1 MSNCI
6 RINIFGDFLAKKEMP
21 KLDEVLNAFIRDA
34 DYNVINFEAPVGLK
48 NAHSIPKSGPAHSQN
63 EEGPKWLMNAGFNV
77 FTLANNHIM
86 DYGANGLNATQKA
99 FDNSGLLGAGTWEE
113 AYRPYIIKKDGIKV
127 ALLSVTHCE
136 FGTLTDKYDGR
147 DMAYVGTAWINHP
160 MVDSLIVKLSKEV
173 DHVIVLAHAGIE
185 NIEQPLPEWRDQY
198 RSFIDLGCSAVIAGH
213 PHIIQ
218 GFEEYE
224 GKPIFYSLG
233 NFFFPKDTKKKE
245 SWYHSLA
252 VNLQITKDRVVYS
265 YKPLVFDNLTIKIDE
280 SDYCRNYM
288 KKILTVLK
296 DEKQYISYVNREC
309 VKLQSFYDYL
319 FYASGYFPLNLSM
332 LWKRI
337 LYLPYRL
344 KKKKPT
350 HLLNNLRCESHRWA
364 ISRAIKIEYNLQ

>member
-1 MSNCI
+1 MT
-6 RINIFGDFLAKKEMP
+6 INIFGDFLTKKEMP
-21 KLDEVLNAFIRDA
+21 TLTSQLRKLIKTA
-34 DYNVINFEAPVGLK
+34 DYNVVNFEAPIKV
-48 NAHSIPKSGPAHSQN
+48 ATTSIFKSGPAHYQN
-63 EEGPKWLMNAGFNV
+63 EEGPKWLTNV
-77 FTLANNHIM
+77 GINVITLANNHIM
-86 DYGANGLNATQKA
+86 DYGANGLNATQEEFGNA
-99 FDNSGLLGAGTWEE
+99 GLLGAGTWEE
-113 AYRPYIIKKDGIKV
+113 AYRPYIIEKDGIKV

-136 FGTLTDKYDGR
+136 FGTLTDKYDVR
-147 DMAYVGTAWINHP
+147 DLAQVGTAWINHP

-185 NIEQPLPEWRDQY
+185 NIEQPLPEWRDRY
-198 RSFIDLGCSAVIAGH
+198 RSFIDLGCSAVVAGH

-252 VNLQITKDRVVYS
+252 VTLQIKKDRIAYS
-265 YKPLVFDNLTIKIDE
+265 YKPLVFDNLTIKIDD
-280 SDYCRNYM
+280 SDYSRNYM

-296 DEKQYISYVNREC
+296 DEEQYLSYLNREC
-309 VKLQSFYDYL
+309 VKLQSFYDYM
-319 FYASGYFPLNLSM
+319 FYASGYFPLNLTM

-337 LYLPYRL
+337 LFLPYRL
-344 KKKKPT
+344 KKKTPT

-364 ISRAIKIEYNLQ
+364 IIRAIKIKYNLQ